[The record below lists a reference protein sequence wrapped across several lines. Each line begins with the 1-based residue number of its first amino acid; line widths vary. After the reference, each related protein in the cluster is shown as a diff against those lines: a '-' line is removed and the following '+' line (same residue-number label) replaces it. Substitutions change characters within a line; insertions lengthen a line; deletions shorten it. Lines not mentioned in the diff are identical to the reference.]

1 MLSSLEYHF
10 FFCVMRHVICHEML
24 KTKCLRIILFLSFY
38 MIQWNETVMFC
49 YRKMYFCYKAIKVKS
64 ASGNSSNLI
73 PLVYC
78 MLSVFHCH
86 FIVLWFETEKRCNIL
101 FHFWNKDGFSDIFDR
116 LLTCSFNVISSFFF
130 QNGNVID
137 NLLQI
142 SAIEFR
148 GILK

>member
-1 MLSSLEYHF
+1 
-10 FFCVMRHVICHEML
+10 
-24 KTKCLRIILFLSFY
+24 
-38 MIQWNETVMFC
+38 
-49 YRKMYFCYKAIKVKS
+49 MYFCYKAIKVKS

-86 FIVLWFETEKRCNIL
+86 FIVLWFETEKKGAISYFTFETKMASL
-101 FHFWNKDGFSDIFDR
+101 IFFDR
-116 LLTCSFNVISSFFF
+116 LLTCSFNVISFFF
-130 QNGNVID
+130 PNGNVID
-137 NLLQI
+137 NLLQF